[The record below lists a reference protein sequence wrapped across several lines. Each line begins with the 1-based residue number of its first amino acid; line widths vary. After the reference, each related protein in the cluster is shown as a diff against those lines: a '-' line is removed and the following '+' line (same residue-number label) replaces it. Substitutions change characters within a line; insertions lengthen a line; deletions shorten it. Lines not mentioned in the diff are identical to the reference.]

1 MLLVWSVVGR
11 KGREGE
17 RDKEEGEDMIPK
29 EEEGRSGTYTH

>member
-11 KGREGE
+11 KGGGEGQGG
-17 RDKEEGEDMIPK
+17 GEDMIPK